1 MQNCTTRLWLYNK
14 MSQFVATIKKINS
27 IDNLNIVEFDFHGLT
42 LKMMSLDLN
51 DDVQVGKKV
60 KLSVKP
66 TNISIAKNLI
76 GEISLSNQIVA
87 TIENL
92 ENGQLLSSVSLK
104 VHNTLLES
112 IITVD
117 SSKRMNLQ
125 IGEVVTIL
133 IKASNL
139 SIGEV
144 LND

>member
-1 MQNCTTRLWLYNK
+1 

-51 DDVQVGKKV
+51 ADVQVSKKV

-92 ENGQLLSSVSLK
+92 ENGQLLSSISLK
-104 VHNTLLES
+104 VHNTILES

-125 IGEVVTIL
+125 IGESVTIL

-139 SIGEV
+139 SIAEV

>member
-1 MQNCTTRLWLYNK
+1 
-14 MSQFVATIKKINS
+14 MSQLVATIKKINS

-51 DDVQVGKKV
+51 ADIQVGKKV

-87 TIENL
+87 TIQSL
-92 ENGQLLSSVSLK
+92 ENGQLLTSVILK
-104 VHNTLLES
+104 INDTILES

-125 IGEVVTIL
+125 IGESVTIL

-139 SIGEV
+139 SIAEV

>member
-1 MQNCTTRLWLYNK
+1 
-14 MSQFVATIKKINS
+14 MSQLVATIKKINS

-51 DDVQVGKKV
+51 ADVQVGKKV

-87 TIENL
+87 TIQSL

-104 VHNTLLES
+104 VHNTILES

-125 IGEVVTIL
+125 IGESVTIL

-139 SIGEV
+139 SIAEV

>member
-1 MQNCTTRLWLYNK
+1 
-14 MSQFVATIKKINS
+14 MSQLVATIKKINS
-27 IDNLNIVEFDFHGLT
+27 VDNLNIVEFDFNGLT

-51 DDVQVGKKV
+51 DDVKIGKKV
-60 KLSVKP
+60 ELSVKP

>member
-1 MQNCTTRLWLYNK
+1 
-14 MSQFVATIKKINS
+14 MSKIVAIVKS
-27 IDNLNIVEFDFHGLT
+27 IRTHQNLNIVEFDFMNTL

-51 DDVQVGKKV
+51 DDVKIGKKV
-60 KLSVKP
+60 ELSVKP
-66 TNISIAKNLI
+66 SNISIAKNLI

-87 TIENL
+87 TIQSL
-92 ENGQLLSSVSLK
+92 ENGQLLTSVILK
-104 VHNTLLES
+104 INDTLLES

>member
-1 MQNCTTRLWLYNK
+1 
-14 MSQFVATIKKINS
+14 MSKFIATIKKIQS
-27 IDNLNIVEFDFHGLT
+27 IDNLNIVEFDFNGLT

-51 DDVQVGKKV
+51 DDVKIGKKV
-60 KLSVKP
+60 ELSVKP
-66 TNISIAKNLI
+66 SNISIAKNLI

-87 TIENL
+87 TIQSL
-92 ENGQLLSSVSLK
+92 ENGQLLTSVILK
-104 VHNTLLES
+104 INDTLLES

>member
-1 MQNCTTRLWLYNK
+1 
-14 MSQFVATIKKINS
+14 MSQLVATIKKINS
-27 IDNLNIVEFDFHGLT
+27 VDNLNIVEFDFNGLT

-51 DDVQVGKKV
+51 DDVKIGKKV
-60 KLSVKP
+60 ELSVKP
-66 TNISIAKNLI
+66 SNISIAKNLI

-87 TIENL
+87 TIQSL
-92 ENGQLLSSVSLK
+92 ENGQLLSSVILK
-104 VHNTLLES
+104 INDTLLES

-139 SIGEV
+139 SIEEV
-144 LND
+144 IND

>member
-1 MQNCTTRLWLYNK
+1 
-14 MSQFVATIKKINS
+14 MSKFIATIKKIQS
-27 IDNLNIVEFDFHGLT
+27 IDNLNIVEFEFDGLT

-51 DDVQVGKKV
+51 DDVKIGKKV
-60 KLSVKP
+60 ELSVKP
-66 TNISIAKNLI
+66 SNISIAKNLI

-87 TIENL
+87 TIQSL
-92 ENGQLLSSVSLK
+92 ENGQLLTSVILK
-104 VHNTLLES
+104 INDTILES

-139 SIGEV
+139 SIEEV
-144 LND
+144 IND

>member
-1 MQNCTTRLWLYNK
+1 
-14 MSQFVATIKKINS
+14 MSQLVATIKKINS

-51 DDVQVGKKV
+51 ADVQVGKKV

-92 ENGQLLSSVSLK
+92 ENGQLLSSISLK
-104 VHNTLLES
+104 VHNTILES

-125 IGEVVTIL
+125 IGEKVTIL

-139 SIGEV
+139 YIAEV

>member
-1 MQNCTTRLWLYNK
+1 
-14 MSQFVATIKKINS
+14 MSQLVATIKKINS
-27 IDNLNIVEFDFHGLT
+27 VDNLNIVEFDFHGLT

-51 DDVQVGKKV
+51 DDVKIGKKV
-60 KLSVKP
+60 ELSVKP
-66 TNISIAKNLI
+66 SNISIAKNLI

-87 TIENL
+87 TIQSL
-92 ENGQLLSSVSLK
+92 ENGQLLTSVILK
-104 VHNTLLES
+104 INDTLLES

>member
-1 MQNCTTRLWLYNK
+1 
-14 MSQFVATIKKINS
+14 MSKFIATIKKIQS
-27 IDNLNIVEFDFHGLT
+27 IDHLNIVEFDFCGLT

-51 DDVQVGKKV
+51 DDVKIGKKV

-66 TNISIAKNLI
+66 SNISIAKNLI

-87 TIENL
+87 TIQSL
-92 ENGQLLSSVSLK
+92 ENGQLLTSVILK
-104 VHNTLLES
+104 INDTILES

-139 SIGEV
+139 SIEEV
-144 LND
+144 IND

>member
-1 MQNCTTRLWLYNK
+1 
-14 MSQFVATIKKINS
+14 MSQLVATIKKINS
-27 IDNLNIVEFDFHGLT
+27 VDNLNIVEFDFNGLT

-51 DDVQVGKKV
+51 DDVKIGKKV

-66 TNISIAKNLI
+66 SNISIAKNLI

-87 TIENL
+87 TIESL
-92 ENGQLLSSVSLK
+92 ENGQLLTSVILK
-104 VHNTLLES
+104 INDTILES

-139 SIGEV
+139 SIEEV
-144 LND
+144 IND

>member
-1 MQNCTTRLWLYNK
+1 
-14 MSQFVATIKKINS
+14 MSKFIATIKKIQS
-27 IDNLNIVEFDFHGLT
+27 IDNLNIVKFDFCGLT

-51 DDVQVGKKV
+51 DDVKIGKKV

-66 TNISIAKNLI
+66 SNISIAKNLS
-76 GEISLSNQIVA
+76 GEISLSNKIVA
-87 TIENL
+87 TIQSL
-92 ENGQLLSSVSLK
+92 ENGQLLTSVILK
-104 VHNTLLES
+104 INDTILES

-139 SIGEV
+139 SIEEV
-144 LND
+144 IND

>member
-1 MQNCTTRLWLYNK
+1 
-14 MSQFVATIKKINS
+14 MSQLVATIKKINS

-51 DDVQVGKKV
+51 TDVQVGKKV

-112 IITVD
+112 IIIVD

-125 IGEVVTIL
+125 IGESVTIL

-139 SIGEV
+139 SIAEV

>member
-1 MQNCTTRLWLYNK
+1 
-14 MSQFVATIKKINS
+14 MSQLVATIKKINS

-51 DDVQVGKKV
+51 TDVQIGKKV

-139 SIGEV
+139 SIDEV

>member
-1 MQNCTTRLWLYNK
+1 
-14 MSQFVATIKKINS
+14 MSQFIATIKKIQS
-27 IDNLNIVEFDFHGLT
+27 IDNLNIVEFEFDGLT

-51 DDVQVGKKV
+51 DDVKIGKKV

-66 TNISIAKNLI
+66 SNISIAKNLS
-76 GEISLSNQIVA
+76 GEISLSNKIVA
-87 TIENL
+87 TIQNL
-92 ENGQLLSSVSLK
+92 ENGQLLTSVILK
-104 VHNTLLES
+104 INDTLLES

>member
-1 MQNCTTRLWLYNK
+1 
-14 MSQFVATIKKINS
+14 MSQLVATIIKIQN
-27 IDNLNIVEFDFHGLT
+27 IDNLNIVEFDFCGLT

-51 DDVQVGKKV
+51 DDVKIGKKV
-60 KLSVKP
+60 ELSVKP
-66 TNISIAKNLI
+66 SNISIAKNLI

-87 TIENL
+87 TIQSL
-92 ENGQLLSSVSLK
+92 ENGQLLTSVILK
-104 VHNTLLES
+104 INDTLLES